1 MVVVPE
7 RKEEEAVE
15 LSQGGPPK
23 NGHEHG
29 NGHGSGRGTGPG
41 GSGEGPGEGGRG
53 EPEAEAP
60 VRFPARRRSVWPF
73 LLDLGVA
80 LALFGLIITGRF
92 LIVIGAVLAVVALIG
107 WIREARAEYAALR
120 D

>member
-1 MVVVPE
+1 MVAVPE
-7 RKEEEAVE
+7 REATQEAE
-15 LSQGGPPK
+15 LAHGGPPK
-23 NGHEHG
+23 NGHG
-29 NGHGSGRGTGPG
+29 NGRGNGRGTGPG
-41 GSGEGPGEGGRG
+41 GGDEGGDGGRE
-53 EPEAEAP
+53 EPEGKAP
-60 VRFPARRRSVWPF
+60 AHFPARRRSVWPF
-73 LLDLGVA
+73 LLDLGVV

>member
-1 MVVVPE
+1 MVDVPE
-7 RKEEEAVE
+7 RDETQAAE
-15 LSQGGPPK
+15 LAHGGPPK
-23 NGHEHG
+23 NGHGRG
-29 NGHGSGRGTGPG
+29 NGRGTGSG
-41 GSGEGPGEGGRG
+41 GGGEGAGGGGRE
-53 EPEAEAP
+53 EPHGEAP
-60 VRFPARRRSVWPF
+60 VSVPARRRSVWPF
-73 LLDLGVA
+73 LLDLGVV